1 MELEAAGE
9 VSGLSNSLSR
19 RVEDFCCPAPCPLP
33 IRVVCDVVG
42 VVVICV
48 EVVSPSSTF
57 DVTEIVVVV
66 VVVEGGS
73 SVGEEGSLRVLFAG
87 LEETSPLGLTT
98 GEAKELLNPVWR
110 EDICAPELRPIAG
123 GNCFSDYI
131 VKQPAF

>member
-19 RVEDFCCPAPCPLP
+19 RVEDFCCPAPRPLP
-33 IRVVCDVVG
+33 ICGGVDVVG

-57 DVTEIVVVV
+57 DVTAIVVVVVV

-73 SVGEEGSLRVLFAG
+73 SVGEEGSLRVLCAA
-87 LEETSPLGLTT
+87 SPLGLTT